1 MKAVSNEV
9 KKVVNDMFTAG
20 EPLIVKPGVPNKD
33 VRIDDHGKWRGW
45 FIDKKMEDGTKEFRI
60 TGKSFFVAFLDRG
73 QKDLVPVLFLVHKN
87 LNKDT
92 YGKLSVW
99 EYYLPMKSMAH
110 ARKVIM
116 DLCQRQQKNDERG
129 KLQGRYFFKT
139 AEYNGL
145 PVWKMNRSFI
155 PSTETFEQ
163 EIVDVYAQI
172 VREYCDH
179 FNMIAK
185 EFQSDEGID
194 QNCSEFTE
202 VEVQYFDSED
212 RYDYSEVRYV

>member
-20 EPLIVKPGVPNKD
+20 ERLTVKPGIPSDNVMF
-33 VRIDDHGKWRGW
+33 DDHGEMRGW
-45 FIDKKMEDGTKEFRI
+45 FTAKKMEDGTKEFKI

-116 DLCQRQQKNDERG
+116 DICSRQNADERG
-129 KLQGRYFFKT
+129 KLKGRHFFKT
-139 AEYNGL
+139 NEYNGL

-163 EIVDVYAQI
+163 DIVDMYAQI
-172 VREYCDH
+172 VREYCEH

-202 VEVQYFDSED
+202 VEVDYFDAEGN
-212 RYDYSEVRYV
+212 YDYTEVRYV